1 MNKRWKNHW
10 VCDPAFMGLE
20 PIKVLY
26 RQVDTDFVETPHRDD
41 LKNLHT
47 LFRKKVTIKEMPD
60 RVFLDI
66 SADDFYKLYINGK
79 YVTQGPAQSYPFYYY
94 YNRVDVTDY
103 LTEGENIVAVH
114 VYYQGLIARA
124 FNSGDYRQ
132 GMIAELIG
140 VNGQDYDVK
149 NPILSGRQYM
159 DDTWKFTRTYEYGTS
174 GIIGYRTQYLEYID
188 NRLKLDGWKELD
200 FDDAN
205 WETAALKHDMDY
217 QLVLQRT
224 ENVVLEERYP
234 VEVRELKDGYFLD
247 FGENLTGVFYM
258 KAKGHAGAEVQI
270 LMGEE
275 LTEEGLVRSRMR
287 CSTVYEDG
295 LILAEGENELEQ
307 YDYKCFRYV
316 QLRYVQPGSLARH
329 MEAQNP
335 NLEFP
340 EQTGE
345 VAEKPELYDFRVDF
359 RHYPFD
365 DSKVPCISDDA
376 LIQGI
381 WRIGRNAVR
390 LCTQEQ
396 FMDCPHREKGQYLGD
411 LVTTGHAYSVLT
423 GDTEYIRKVL
433 IDFANSTRI
442 CKGMLAVAPGNLMQ
456 EIADSSLEYAYILLL
471 YYHLSKDKE
480 LLKELLPVAEGVESY
495 FDHFRNE
502 AGLIE
507 NVKTKNNIV
516 DWPKNLRDDYDFD
529 INTIT
534 PGDGCHNVIN
544 ALYYGTKLCIEKIKD
559 ILGIPYDNQT
569 VALKQSFIDAFY
581 KEETGLFVDSTISN
595 HSAMH
600 SNIYPL
606 FFGMAPEGNKIAD
619 SYRERGFKCNVGLA
633 YYVLYG
639 LMRAGEKE
647 LAYEMIINKSEQSWY
662 NMLKEGATTG
672 FEAWGKDQKWNT
684 SLCHGWAGNPIPVL
698 LDMQKEDWD
707 WMF

>member
-47 LFRKKVTIKEMPD
+47 LFRKKVTIKEKPD
-60 RVFLDI
+60 KVFLDI

-103 LTEGENIVAVH
+103 LTAGENVIAVH
-114 VYYQGLIARA
+114 VYYQGLIDRA

-140 VNGQDYDVK
+140 INGQDYDVK
-149 NPILSGRQYM
+149 NPILAGQQLI
-159 DDTWKFTRTYEYGTS
+159 DDNWRFTRTYEYGTS
-174 GIIGYRTQYLEYID
+174 GIIGYRTQYTEYID
-188 NRLKLDGWKELD
+188 NRLKLNNWKELA
-200 FDDAN
+200 FDDSE
-205 WETAALKHDMDY
+205 WQLAAKKHDMDY

-224 ENVVLEERYP
+224 KNVVIEKRYP
-234 VEVRELKDGYFLD
+234 VEVQELKDGYLMD
-247 FGENLTGVFYM
+247 FGENLTGTFYM
-258 KAKGHAGAEVQI
+258 KAKGPAGAEVLI
-270 LMGEE
+270 MLGEE

-316 QLRYVQPGSLARH
+316 QLRYVQQGSLVRH

-335 NLEFP
+335 NLDFP
-340 EQTGE
+340 EQTE
-345 VAEKPELYDFRVDF
+345 DVSVKPELYDFRVDF

-365 DSKVPCISDDA
+365 DRRQPCISEDE
-376 LIQGI
+376 LIQRI
-381 WRIGRNAVR
+381 WRIGKNAAR

-411 LVTTGHAYSVLT
+411 LVTTGHTYCVLT
-423 GDTEYIRKVL
+423 GDTEFLRKALV
-433 IDFANSTRI
+433 DFANSTRI
-442 CKGMLAVAPGNLMQ
+442 CKGMMGVAPGNLMQ
-456 EIADSSLEYAYILLL
+456 EIADSSLEYTYVLLL
-471 YYHLSKDKE
+471 YYHLSRDKE
-480 LLKELLPVAEGVESY
+480 FLREMLPVAEGIESY
-495 FDHFRNE
+495 FDNFRNSN
-502 AGLIE
+502 GLIE
-507 NVKTKNNIV
+507 SVKTKNNIV

-559 ILGIPYDNQT
+559 ILGIPYENQT
-569 VALKQSFIDAFY
+569 MALKRSFIDVFY
-581 KEETGLFVDSTISN
+581 KEETGLFVDSPIST

-606 FFGMAPEGNKIAD
+606 FFGMAPEGNKIAE
-619 SYRERGFKCNVGLA
+619 SFRERGFKCNVGLA

-639 LMRAGEKE
+639 LLRAGEKE

-684 SLCHGWAGNPIPVL
+684 SLCHGWSGSPIPVL

-707 WMF
+707 WML